1 MTMGKMF
8 TTYYTVHEVIDPRQ
22 TRSKIIKAL
31 RASAHKKEK
40 VPEKRRYIKPA

>member
-1 MTMGKMF
+1 MGKTI

-22 TRSKIIKAL
+22 TRSRIVKAL
-31 RASAHKKEK
+31 RATMNKHEE